1 MSGGI
6 YKSELPNPQKALTK
20 LTKVPLT
27 TPFVSFVSAFLHPQ
41 IAKSDVAAAESLHQL
56 PFTRAFSTTVELA
69 RGGHPRYRRVATI
82 TGLNTLYM
90 RQRAF
95 VNGRAFLPC
104 QMPEQLGLA

>member
-27 TPFVSFVSAFLHPQ
+27 T
-41 IAKSDVAAAESLHQL
+41 QL